1 MKQKTQTQGEIDR
14 ERNFVAQMQETYDAL
29 SLAGDKSYDRKF
41 DPNQED
47 REYRAF
53 LEMVG
58 V

>member
-14 ERNFVAQMQETYDAL
+14 ERNFVAQMQATYDAL

-41 DPNQED
+41 DPSQEE
-47 REYRAF
+47 REYREY
-53 LEMVG
+53 LGKVG